1 MVHGENVQRE
11 LTDFDKKLREK
22 CERIEDAMFDREN
35 RLALLKSG
43 NFAVPENSIISAL
56 FFEARNREVQ
66 KGRFPFSHVLIKK
79 KQNGEKKK

>member
-1 MVHGENVQRE
+1 MVHGETVQRE

-43 NFAVPENSIISAL
+43 NFAVPENSIVSAL
-56 FFEARNREVQ
+56 FFEARRKEVQ
-66 KGRFPFSHVLIKK
+66 TKRSCLTRLSLKK
-79 KQNGEKKK
+79 NQNGDRKK